1 METKFFNLFFCL
13 VFVISSYT
21 AHTVNIKRGLSY
33 DENAFLE
40 GLSNECV
47 EEQNNS
53 GYDECLEKITTSN
66 YKQVCSTLKTE
77 KCQKFYTNPLD
88 YFPICKNEPQFVELF
103 QPAIMETVKLSFEL
117 KCQTDEEGNLCP
129 FALSAILKG
138 DGSTVLDDTCKS
150 KICTDSTI
158 KVYQSVNLEQ
168 ISAYEN
174 LSSTSGR
181 YSYDEIN
188 SFKRLVK
195 MLESDECRSQHVTN
209 VSNVTSNAS
218 YININSSLL
227 IFLILLLLII
237 Q

>member
-1 METKFFNLFFCL
+1 
-13 VFVISSYT
+13 
-21 AHTVNIKRGLSY
+21 
-33 DENAFLE
+33 
-40 GLSNECV
+40 
-47 EEQNNS
+47 
-53 GYDECLEKITTSN
+53 
-66 YKQVCSTLKTE
+66 
-77 KCQKFYTNPLD
+77 
-88 YFPICKNEPQFVELF
+88 
-103 QPAIMETVKLSFEL
+103 METVKLSFEL